1 MCRKFCI
8 LFIFTNLMLLGNPHN
23 PVERSTLISVEVVKP
38 IEIVHK
44 TNVFHSVIRGIP
56 KRIEDTFEIEV
67 KASPN
72 QEIEVIYDS
81 LIALTDKR
89 GRTIDMTMDYLEGAI
104 VGTLLGAGRG
114 IRNRYRIESPEYGNT
129 RVYRVPYII
138 ELTGSEEAGD
148 YQGVINIEIKYR

>member
-72 QEIEVIYDS
+72 QEIEIIYDY
-81 LIALTDKR
+81 LVALTDKR

-104 VGTLLGAGRG
+104 VGTLGATRG
-114 IRNRYRIESPEYGNT
+114 TRNRYRIESPEYGNT
-129 RVYRVPYII
+129 RVYRVPYMI
-138 ELTGSEEAGD
+138 ELTGREEAGD